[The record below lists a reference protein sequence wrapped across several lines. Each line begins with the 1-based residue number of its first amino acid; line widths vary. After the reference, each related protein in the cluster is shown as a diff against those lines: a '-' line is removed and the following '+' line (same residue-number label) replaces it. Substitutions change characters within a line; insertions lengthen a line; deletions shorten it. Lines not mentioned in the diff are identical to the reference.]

1 MPLLEIAK
9 VITPILIIAL
19 IGFIFGKLKKI
30 NLKTLADYIIYISG
44 PALALS
50 LLSVQR
56 MELREISFI
65 ALSAAL
71 VILGTGAVSYIL
83 FKVIKVKVPVGLY
96 LPIMYMNSGFI
107 GYPLTL
113 FALGENGLSKA
124 IIYDITNAVLI
135 FTLGIYMVSRVKN
148 RWQVFKIPFIYAALA
163 GIFLSLSGIKLPQ
176 FIYSP
181 IYLIGG
187 TTIPL
192 ALFMLGCRLASL
204 KMVTWKLPLVASC
217 FRLLIGFGLGL
228 LAVYLFKL
236 QGVTAKIV
244 ILISSLSSAVTTVA
258 LAEEYDANPEL
269 VAPTIALSTLLS
281 LVTIVI
287 ILNWLVFP

>member
-1 MPLLEIAK
+1 MPLFEIAT
-9 VITPILIIAL
+9 VIIPIILIAL
-19 IGFIFGKLKKI
+19 IGFIFGKLREI
-30 NLKTLADYIIYISG
+30 NLKTLADYIIYISS

-56 MELREISFI
+56 MELKEVSFI

-71 VILGTGAVSYIL
+71 VILGTGAISYIL
-83 FKVIKVKVPVGLY
+83 FKVIKLKVPLGLY

-107 GYPLTL
+107 GYPLVL
-113 FALGENGLSKA
+113 FAFGTRGLSKA
-124 IIYDITNAVLI
+124 IIFDITNAILI
-135 FTLGIYMVSRVKN
+135 FTVGIYMVSQAKN
-148 RWQVFKIPFIYAALA
+148 RWQVFKIPFIYAAAL
-163 GIFLSLSGIKLPQ
+163 GIFLSLTGIKMPQ
-176 FIYSP
+176 FIHSP

-192 ALFMLGCRLASL
+192 ALFMLGCRLAEI
-204 KMVTWKLPLVASC
+204 KVVTWKLPLIASC
-217 FRLLIGFGLGL
+217 LRLFIGLGLGL
-228 LAVYLFKL
+228 LAVFIFKL
-236 QGVTAKIV
+236 QGLTANIV
-244 ILISSLSSAVTTVA
+244 ILVSSLSSAVTTVA

-287 ILNWLVFP
+287 VLKLFI